1 MLWAVIGLKALLI
14 VSVLGGAGLALARA
28 TLRPPQTHPVS
39 GASAIWPWALLLLIV
54 SLASLILTIWRL
66 GVGFQPL
73 IFEIVL
79 TSPPG
84 YQTAAFILGA
94 VLLLASRYTRLIG
107 ALLCCLAFGIS
118 GHSPSHADW
127 LRPVISLHVLI
138 AAWWTGGIICLLE
151 SQKKD
156 LSEEFAKRVT
166 RFGKQALPA
175 IGLLIAAGLV
185 DGVALVSD
193 WPAFLASPYAR
204 ILALKLGL
212 VALILALAAYNRQR
226 LTPGI
231 QSGSLSASRRLKMS
245 MRIELVIITGIAL
258 TTAVLTT
265 SVSPFVGAGHA
276 H

>member
-1 MLWAVIGLKALLI
+1 MIFLAIGLKALLL
-14 VSVLGGAGLALARA
+14 VGVLVGAGLSLSNWSVGFSAKPTAVYKPAHIAVIVAALAMPCLTIIRLGA
-28 TLRPPQTHPVS
+28 GFEPFIVETVLKSEAGLQAAILLVS
-39 GASAIWPWALLLLIV
+39 ALLALVIP
-54 SLASLILTIWRL
+54 ILRI
-66 GVGFQPL
+66 P
-73 IFEIVL
+73 
-79 TSPPG
+79 
-84 YQTAAFILGA
+84 AAFA
-94 VLLLASRYTRLIG
+94 MV
-107 ALLCCLAFGIS
+107 LAFGIS

-138 AAWWTGGIICLLE
+138 AAWWTGGIISLLE

-156 LSEEFAKRVT
+156 LSDEFAKRVT

-175 IGLLIAAGLV
+175 IGVLIAAGLV
-185 DGVALVSD
+185 DGIALISD

-231 QSGSLSASRRLKMS
+231 QSGSLSASRRLKLS
-245 MRIELVIITGIAL
+245 MRIELAIITGIAL